1 MIKSMTGFASATR
14 DGEQAAL
21 TVTIRAVNHR
31 HLDLQL
37 RVPLALAEGETRI
50 RSTVQRRI
58 GRGRV
63 ELAVNVQYRQSAT
76 NVEVEFNEP
85 LAVAIAA
92 ALESARSRGIIQGS
106 LTPGD
111 LLRLPQALSVRE
123 RPVEKAPALVA
134 ELMRLM
140 DEVVEEAITRLDT
153 MRVTEGGHLNADLEA
168 RRTGLAGMLEQIA
181 DAADEG
187 RLELQARLAGR
198 VQELAAEL
206 PGDANAIAQEIVRTA
221 SRSDI
226 SEEMARFRAHI
237 AHWQS
242 LARSDEPCGRKLD
255 FLLQEMNREVN
266 TIGSKADGLRV
277 SNLVIAAK
285 AELEKMREQVQNI
298 E

>member
-1 MIKSMTGFASATR
+1 MIKSMTGFASASQ
-14 DGEQAAL
+14 DGDYATL

-37 RVPLALAEGETRI
+37 RVPQALGEGESRV
-50 RSTVQRRI
+50 RSAVQRRI

-63 ELAVNVQYRQSAT
+63 ELAVNVQYRQSAASI
-76 NVEVEFNEP
+76 EVEFNEP
-85 LAVAIAA
+85 LAVALAA
-92 ALESARSRGIIQGS
+92 ALASARDRGIIQGS

-111 LLRLPQALSVRE
+111 LLRVPQALAIRE
-123 RPVEKAPALVA
+123 RPVEKDPALVTG
-134 ELMRLM
+134 LMNM
-140 DEVVEEAITRLDT
+140 MEEVVEEALTRLDT
-153 MRVTEGGHLNADLEA
+153 MRVTEGDHLNADLEA
-168 RRTGLAGMLEQIA
+168 RRAALGGMLDQIA

-187 RLELQARLAGR
+187 RLELQARLAAR
-198 VQELAAEL
+198 VQELASAL
-206 PGDANAIAQEIVRTA
+206 PADPNAIVQEIVKTA

-237 AHWQS
+237 AHWQALS
-242 LARSDEPCGRKLD
+242 QSDEPCGRKLD

>member
-1 MIKSMTGFASATR
+1 MIKSMTGFASAAR
-14 DGEQAAL
+14 EGEHATI

-37 RVPLALAEGETRI
+37 RVPQALAEAEGRI
-50 RSTVQRRI
+50 RAGVQRRI

-63 ELAVNVQYRQSAT
+63 ELAVNVQYRHTAS
-76 NVEVEFNEP
+76 VEVEFNEA
-85 LAVAIAA
+85 LAVALGA
-92 ALESARSRGIIQGS
+92 ALETARSRGIVEGP

-111 LLRLPQALSVRE
+111 LLRLPQALAIRE
-123 RPVEKAPALVA
+123 RPVEKDAAMVA
-134 ELMRLM
+134 ELVNML
-140 DEVVEEAITRLDT
+140 EAAVEEALTQLDG
-153 MRVTEGGHLNADLEA
+153 MRTTEGGHLNADLES
-168 RRTGLAGMLEQIA
+168 RRAALAAMLEQVNG
-181 DAADEG
+181 AADEG
-187 RLELQARLAGR
+187 RRELQARLAAR
-198 VQELAAEL
+198 VQELSV
-206 PGDANAIAQEIVRTA
+206 DAPADPNLIAQEIVKTA
-221 SRSDI
+221 ARSDI

-242 LARSDEPCGRKLD
+242 LAESPEPCGRQLD

-277 SNLVIAAK
+277 PNLVISAK